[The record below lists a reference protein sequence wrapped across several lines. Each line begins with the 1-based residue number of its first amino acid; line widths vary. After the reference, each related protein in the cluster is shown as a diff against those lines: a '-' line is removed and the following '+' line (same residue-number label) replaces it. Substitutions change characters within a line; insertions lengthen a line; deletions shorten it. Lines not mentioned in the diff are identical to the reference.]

1 MRRRIIWRYGDS
13 APVFGHMIAAVE
25 GDGELKVFV
34 GFPVS
39 SVEVAFSKIYNRFLL
54 EQVGYG
60 YGGQEYAFE
69 PEVWVRAIDDDGF
82 TLAYRNIVETLDVN
96 YFVM

>member
-1 MRRRIIWRYGDS
+1 MKRRIVWRFGDS
-13 APVFGHMIAAVE
+13 NSIFGHLVAAVE
-25 GDGELKVFV
+25 GDGELKIVV

-54 EQVGYG
+54 DTFGY
-60 YGGQEYAFE
+60 EYETRAFA
-69 PEVWVRAIDDDGF
+69 PEVYVSAIDDDGF
-82 TLAYRNIVETLDVN
+82 TMCYRNIPESLDVN

>member
-1 MRRRIIWRYGDS
+1 MRRRVIWRFGDS
-13 APVFGHMIAAVE
+13 PPVFGNLIAAVE

-39 SVEVAFSKIYNRFLL
+39 AVEVAFSKIYNRFLI
-54 EQVGYG
+54 EQSGYG
-60 YGGQEYAFE
+60 YGADEYAFP
-69 PEVWVRAIDDDGF
+69 PEVFVRSIDDDGF
-82 TLAYRNIVETLDVN
+82 TMTYKNIVETLNVN